1 MLLDEQPTRSMN
13 ILDQD
18 YARAVSQAGGIPVP
32 IIGINDALPDLVRS
46 LDGFVFTG
54 GDDIHPKFYRERPLP
69 GAAMTL
75 SADARTRFELKLIGA
90 VLRARKPVLAI
101 CHGAQLVNVALG
113 GSLYQDIP
121 RQLPGSIKHG
131 HTGRRE
137 KIFHPV
143 AILEG
148 TMLYRIMGS
157 SRIRVRSAHHQGI
170 KNPGKGF
177 RLSAIAED
185 HVVEA
190 MESRDRTY
198 LMAVQWHPEKMLT
211 DSYTKKLF
219 KSLVAACKR
228 DRRPKR

>member
-1 MLLDEQPTRSMN
+1 MLLDEQPTRNMN

-18 YARAVSQAGGIPVP
+18 YARAVFQAGGIPVP
-32 IIGINDALPDLVRS
+32 LIGIDDSLPDLVRG

-54 GDDIHPKFYRERPLP
+54 GDDIHPKFYGEQPLP

-75 SADARTRFELKLIGA
+75 SADARTRFELKLLGA
-90 VLRARKPVLAI
+90 VMRARKPVLAI
-101 CHGAQLVNVALG
+101 CHGGQLVNVALG

-121 RQLPGSIKHG
+121 RQLPRSIKHG

-137 KIFHPV
+137 KIFHSV

-148 TMLYRIMGS
+148 TTLYRIMGS

-177 RLSAIAED
+177 RLSAVAQD

-190 MESRDRTY
+190 VESRGKNY
-198 LMAVQWHPEKMLT
+198 LIAVQWHPEKMLT
-211 DSYTKKLF
+211 DEYTKKLF
-219 KSLVAACKR
+219 RSLVAACNR
-228 DRRPKR
+228 NRRPKR